1 VVAPMRRTIFLALL
15 ATLLL
20 VVPAA
25 RAADPTTVIKDC
37 EDDSVLQGNYSLAE
51 LRKARSDLPSD
62 IDEYSDC
69 RDVLGRAIAAKTSTP
84 SSGDDSGG
92 SSSSSGGAGGTG
104 GGGGGSNGGGT
115 SGDGNGTSAYSAPIR
130 IVPTTPQDHAAL
142 NQAAKEGD
150 RPVSLEGKAILPG
163 GASRLAAD
171 VGRNSLPTTLVLVL
185 VMLALAAVL
194 GGGLRIRNRVVTHR
208 QP

>member
-37 EDDSVLQGNYSLAE
+37 EDDSVLQGNYTLSE
-51 LRKARSDLPSD
+51 LRQARSHLPSD

-69 RDVLGRAIAAKTSTP
+69 RDVLARAIAVKT
-84 SSGDDSGG
+84 
-92 SSSSSGGAGGTG
+92 SSSSSGSGGGGQGGGGGGTSSGGGGSSSGAGSSGG
-104 GGGGGSNGGGT
+104 GGGGGS
-115 SGDGNGTSAYSAPIR
+115 DHYEPPVMIK
-130 IVPTTPQDHAAL
+130 PTTPADHKALTEAAT
-142 NQAAKEGD
+142 QGAA
-150 RPVSLEGKAILPG
+150 PVSLDGKAVMPG
-163 GASRLAAD
+163 GASRLVAD
-171 VGRNSLPTTLVLVL
+171 VGRNTLPTTLVLVL
-185 VMLALAAVL
+185 IMLALAAVL
-194 GGGLRIRNRVVTHR
+194 GGGLRIRNRVVAHR

>member
-1 VVAPMRRTIFLALL
+1 MRRTIFLALL

-20 VVPAA
+20 MVPAA

-37 EDDSVLQGNYSLAE
+37 EDDSVLQGSYTLSE
-51 LRKARSDLPSD
+51 LRQARSHLPSD

-84 SSGDDSGG
+84 SSNGDNNGGG
-92 SSSSSGGAGGTG
+92 SSSAGAGGGAGAGGTG
-104 GGGGGSNGGGT
+104 GGT
-115 SGDGNGTSAYSAPIR
+115 SGGAGSGAYTPPIR
-130 IVPTTPQDHAAL
+130 ILPTTPQDHAAL
-142 NQAAKEGD
+142 TQAAKQGD
-150 RPVSLEGKAILPG
+150 RPVSLDGKAVMPG
-163 GASRLAAD
+163 GASRLAAE
-171 VGRNSLPTTLVLVL
+171 VGRNTLPTTLVLVL
-185 VMLALAAVL
+185 IMLALAAVL

>member
-1 VVAPMRRTIFLALL
+1 MIAPMRRTIFLALL

-20 VVPAA
+20 MVPAA

-37 EDDSVLQGNYSLAE
+37 EDDSVLQGSYTLSE
-51 LRKARSDLPSD
+51 LRQARSHLPSD

-84 SSGDDSGG
+84 SSNGDNNGGG
-92 SSSSSGGAGGTG
+92 SSSAGAGGGAGAGGTG
-104 GGGGGSNGGGT
+104 GGT
-115 SGDGNGTSAYSAPIR
+115 SGGAGSGAYTPPIR
-130 IVPTTPQDHAAL
+130 ILPTTPQDHAAL
-142 NQAAKEGD
+142 TQAAKQGD
-150 RPVSLEGKAILPG
+150 RPVSLDGKAVMPG
-163 GASRLAAD
+163 GASRLAAE
-171 VGRNSLPTTLVLVL
+171 VGRNTLPTTLVLVL
-185 VMLALAAVL
+185 IMLALAAVL